1 MERRRL
7 TMLIFRRL
15 EKGKVRIA
23 IPSESCRSLCSS
35 PKKTGS
41 EQSQTNFSHVKEAS
55 KYVTSSFISS
65 FADSLA
71 FYLVAFGSVGVG
83 TYFGYRYIKS
93 LFKPPEINLQ
103 ENLDKISKRMSGQ
116 GQAIAET
123 MNEMKEKVA
132 SNISEKISSSMDQVG
147 DLGKNSMDRA
157 SDLGKNSLDMASDL
171 KQKSI
176 DGAKDLKEKVLIMT
190 TSKGD
195 VAQPKPEEKQKEEGT
210 PVGKIE
216 FLRSKMSQ
224 GKAQMMKMASRSK
237 EEIQPTDS
245 STKQSESTD

>member
-7 TMLIFRRL
+7 TMLLFRRL
-15 EKGKVRIA
+15 EKGKVRIT
-23 IPSESCRSLCSS
+23 IRSESCRYLCSS

-41 EQSQTNFSHVKEAS
+41 KQSQSNFSHVKEAS

-123 MNEMKEKVA
+123 MNEIKEKVA
-132 SNISEKISSSMDQVG
+132 SNISEKISSSMG
-147 DLGKNSMDRA
+147 ALGKNSMDRA

-176 DGAKDLKEKVLIMT
+176 DSAKDLKEKVFTMT